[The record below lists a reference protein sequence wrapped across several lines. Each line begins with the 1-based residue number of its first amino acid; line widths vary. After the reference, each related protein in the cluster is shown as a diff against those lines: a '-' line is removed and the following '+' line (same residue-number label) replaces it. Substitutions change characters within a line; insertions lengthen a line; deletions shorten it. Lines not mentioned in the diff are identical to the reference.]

1 MERIRNKIFSLD
13 EANRLIPELTLALD
27 RLTALGKEVTSLR
40 REIEVLAAI
49 ESSGAESANP
59 DVRALR
65 EQELACSTRMQEFR
79 QILEEVN
86 GQGVILRDLE
96 MGLVDFYTVA
106 KGQVVCLCWK
116 RGESRIEHWHPLDEG
131 FSGRRPLEDLA

>member
-27 RLTALGKEVTSLR
+27 RLTALGKEITSLR

-49 ESSGAESANP
+49 ESSGADSANP
-59 DVRALR
+59 DVRVLR

-116 RGESRIEHWHPLDEG
+116 RGEPRVEHWHPLDEG